1 MSIPSQAPT
10 GPSVPASRDPHR
22 IEPLIVY
29 ACFTEKT
36 GASEQEIE
44 KVIPAHKAW
53 AAEREAAGD
62 IFIAGPFLTEDLG
75 YAGEGLIAFRASSLA
90 VAESLAATDPMHASG
105 VRRFRIRPWRLNEG
119 LIHFT
124 IAMSQRGFG
133 IG

>member
-1 MSIPSQAPT
+1 MTTPHQAPT
-10 GPSVPASRDPHR
+10 ALAAPAPADA
-22 IEPLIVY
+22 LIVY

-36 GASEQEIE
+36 DASQEELE

-62 IFIAGPFLTEDLG
+62 IFIAGPFLTETLR
-75 YAGEGLIAFRASSLA
+75 YAGEGLIAFRADSLA
-90 VAESLAATDPMHASG
+90 AAEALAATDPMHASG

-119 LIHFT
+119 LIHLT
-124 IAMSQRGFG
+124 IAMSQRSLG